1 MKKFEGTSTSEFEGT
16 VPQIRNWMEFEGT
29 STSNNLRVP
38 GRPES
43 SKFRIY
49 DTGYCAV
56 KIN

>member
-1 MKKFEGTSTSEFEGT
+1 MPTSTKFSKGPQIQSSLESSGFEGTTS
-16 VPQIRNWMEFEGT
+16 